1 MTTAMK
7 FALLFVGFSF
17 LSNTPI
23 CEAATLKPNTI
34 CYYSFDMERIVPFNE
49 PSIHTAECYA
59 ITDDEFESVNK
70 FLKNSPTAE
79 DSTKYQSTSLKA
91 MIYNDSTK
99 MYVDENG
106 IVKIDGLIYK
116 NAGAKSMRNLIQ
128 SIIKNKPKLPQKR

>member
-7 FALLFVGFSF
+7 LVLLFVGFLF
-17 LSNTPI
+17 LSNTPT
-23 CEAATLKPNTI
+23 CEAATLKSNTI

-70 FLKNSPTAE
+70 FLKNSPAAE

>member
-1 MTTAMK
+1 
-7 FALLFVGFSF
+7 
-17 LSNTPI
+17 
-23 CEAATLKPNTI
+23 
-34 CYYSFDMERIVPFNE
+34 MERIVPFNE

-70 FLKNSPTAE
+70 FLKDSPTAE

-106 IVKIDGLIYK
+106 IVKINGFIYK